1 MRTIYTS
8 SGQVPST
15 VPGTLKLFIVGY
27 GQRIHSF
34 TKSLLMLLKASFDAG
49 DMAVDL
55 RQMSSLLL
63 GSLQTNST
71 HVNS

>member
-27 GQRIHSF
+27 GHIHSF